1 MKKFMK
7 KMKRKIDSKNLTPAG
22 NRRNV
27 GIILFSTSI
36 VIFLLFA
43 VRFVYIIGVG
53 KVGSESL
60 DKKRQDLYQ
69 GSSII
74 KAKRG
79 TIYDRNGQ
87 PIAEDATSYS
97 LYAELGK
104 DYIGLNNK
112 KLYVQKKDHEEI
124 ANILN
129 KYAGIDKKLTLE
141 QLNKEVKKNENGK
154 YYGSTEFGSKGKNL
168 SLETKTNIEKAL
180 DKAGIPGIYFTEHPD
195 RMYPNGKFA
204 SYLIGYAQPEKAD
217 EEDSKLTGKNGMG
230 IEKAYDDILK
240 GEDGYKYY
248 QKDSKGNEL
257 PGSVIVDKEA
267 VDGKDIY
274 TTLDSN
280 LQLRLEEVM
289 DDVYQKSDPENMTA
303 VLMSAK
309 TGEILAASQRPT
321 FDPQTKE
328 GLYEEKDKPKPVWQN
343 LLIQTPYEP
352 GSTMKVFT
360 VAAALDSGNLNEN
373 ETFQSGSIQVYDAK
387 INDWKPEGK
396 GMMTYRQALAWS
408 SNVGMVHLEQK
419 MGPVWQ
425 EYLNKFGFGK
435 STDSGL
441 PFEEAGSIRDKNPV
455 DTAMSAFGQAIG
467 VTNFQMMQGFTAIA
481 NNGTML
487 KPQYIKKIASEDGKD
502 EKVYGPVEVGKPIK
516 EETADKVLDYMKDTV
531 EDPNYGTGYGIYGI
545 DGVNVSA
552 KTGTA
557 QIFDENVLLTGP
569 NDYLYS
575 VVQMAP
581 TEDPEYIMYVTLK
594 RPKITGEYG
603 SPADLI
609 AEISNGML
617 KHAFTVDIA
626 NSDEQK

>member
-1 MKKFMK
+1 MKKWLK
-7 KMKRKIDSKNLTPAG
+7 KLKRLIDSKNLTPAG

-36 VIFLLFA
+36 IIFLLFA
-43 VRFVYIIGVG
+43 VRFIYIIGVG

-69 GSSII
+69 GSSVI

-112 KLYVQKKDHEEI
+112 KLYVQKKDHDKI
-124 ANILN
+124 AEVLH
-129 KYAGIDKKLTLE
+129 KYAGIDKELTLE
-141 QLNKEVKKNENGK
+141 QLSKEIKKNENGK
-154 YYGSTEFGSKGKNL
+154 YYGSTEFGSNGKNL
-168 SLETKTNIEKAL
+168 SLETKTKIEKEL
-180 DKAGIPGIYFTEHPD
+180 EEAGVPGIYFTEHPD

-204 SYLIGYAQPEKAD
+204 SYIVGYAQPENSD
-217 EEDSKLTGKNGMG
+217 EENSKLTGEKGMG
-230 IEKAYDDILK
+230 IENAYDDILK
-240 GEDGYKYY
+240 GEDGYKYF

-257 PGSVIVDKEA
+257 PGSVIVDKKA

-280 LQLRLEEVM
+280 LQLRMEEVM
-289 DDVYQKSDPENMTA
+289 DDVFSKSEPENMTA

-321 FDPQTKE
+321 FDPQTKK
-328 GLYEEKDKPKPVWQN
+328 GLYEEEDQPKPVWQN
-343 LLIQTPYEP
+343 MLIQTPFEP

-360 VAAALDSGNLNEN
+360 VAAAIDSGNLNEN
-373 ETFQSGSIQVYDAK
+373 ETFESGKIQVYDTP
-387 INDWKPEGK
+387 ISDWKPEGK
-396 GMMTYRQALAWS
+396 GTLTYRQALAWS

-419 MGPVWQ
+419 MGTTWQ

-435 STDSGL
+435 TTESGL
-441 PFEEAGSIRDKNPV
+441 PFEEPGNIRDKNPV

-481 NNGTML
+481 NKGTML
-487 KPQYIKKIASEDGKD
+487 KPQYIKKITSEDGKE
-502 EKVYGPVEVGKPIK
+502 EKVFGPQEVGKPIK
-516 EETADKVLDYMKDTV
+516 ESTADKTLDFMKDTV
-531 EDPNYGTGYGIYGI
+531 EDPIYGTGYGTYGI
-545 DGVNVSA
+545 DGVSVSA

-557 QIFDENVLLTGP
+557 QIFENGQVLTGP

-575 VVQMAP
+575 VVQIAP
-581 TEDPEYIMYVTLK
+581 TENPEYIMYVTLRK
-594 RPKITGEYG
+594 PKIIGEQ
-603 SPADLI
+603 SA
-609 AEISNGML
+609 AELVAEVSNSML
-617 KHAFTVDIA
+617 KHAFKVDVS
-626 NSDEQK
+626 NSED

>member
-1 MKKFMK
+1 MKKWLK
-7 KMKRKIDSKNLTPAG
+7 KLKRLIDSKNLTPAG

-36 VIFLLFA
+36 IIFLLFA
-43 VRFVYIIGVG
+43 VRFIYIIGVG

-69 GSSII
+69 GSSVI

-112 KLYVQKKDHEEI
+112 KLYVQKKDHDKI
-124 ANILN
+124 AEVLH
-129 KYAGIDKKLTLE
+129 KYAGIDKELTLK
-141 QLNKEVKKNENGK
+141 QLSKEIKKNENGK

-168 SLETKTNIEKAL
+168 SLETKTKIEKEL
-180 DKAGIPGIYFTEHPD
+180 EEAGVPGIYFTEHPD

-204 SYLIGYAQPEKAD
+204 SYIVGYAQPENSD
-217 EEDSKLTGKNGMG
+217 EENSKLTGEKGMG
-230 IEKAYDDILK
+230 IENAYDDILK
-240 GEDGYKYY
+240 GEDGYKYF

-257 PGSVIVDKEA
+257 PGSVIVDKKA

-280 LQLRLEEVM
+280 LQLRMEEVM
-289 DDVYQKSDPENMTA
+289 DDVFSKSEPENMTA

-321 FDPQTKE
+321 FDPQTKK
-328 GLYEEKDKPKPVWQN
+328 GLYEEEDQPKPVWQN
-343 LLIQTPYEP
+343 MLIETPFEP

-360 VAAALDSGNLNEN
+360 VAAAIDSGNLNEN
-373 ETFQSGSIQVYDAK
+373 ETFESGKIQVYDTP
-387 INDWKPEGK
+387 ISDWKPEGK
-396 GMMTYRQALAWS
+396 GTLTYRQALAWS

-419 MGPVWQ
+419 MGTTWQ

-435 STDSGL
+435 STESGL
-441 PFEEAGSIRDKNPV
+441 PLEGTGNIRDKNPV

-481 NNGTML
+481 NKGTML
-487 KPQYIKKIASEDGKD
+487 KPQYIKKITSEDGKE
-502 EKVYGPVEVGKPIK
+502 EKVFGPQEVGKPIK
-516 EETADKVLDYMKDTV
+516 ESTADKTLDFMKDTV
-531 EDPNYGTGYGIYGI
+531 EDPIYGTGYGTYGI
-545 DGVNVSA
+545 DGVSVSA

-557 QIFDENVLLTGP
+557 QIFENGQVLTGP

-575 VVQMAP
+575 VVQIAP
-581 TEDPEYIMYVTLK
+581 TENPEYIMYVTLRK
-594 RPKITGEYG
+594 PKIIGEQ
-603 SPADLI
+603 SA
-609 AEISNGML
+609 AELVAEVSNSML
-617 KHAFTVDIA
+617 KHAFKVDVS
-626 NSDEQK
+626 NSED

>member
-1 MKKFMK
+1 MKKWLK
-7 KMKRKIDSKNLTPAG
+7 KLKRLIDSKNLTPAG

-36 VIFLLFA
+36 IIFLLFA
-43 VRFVYIIGVG
+43 VRFIYIIGVG

-69 GSSII
+69 GSSVI

-112 KLYVQKKDHEEI
+112 KLYVQKKDHDKI
-124 ANILN
+124 AEVLH
-129 KYAGIDKKLTLE
+129 KYAGIDKELTLK
-141 QLNKEVKKNENGK
+141 QLSKEIKKNENGK

-168 SLETKTNIEKAL
+168 SLETKTKIEKEL
-180 DKAGIPGIYFTEHPD
+180 EEAGVPGIYFTEHPD

-204 SYLIGYAQPEKAD
+204 SYIVGYAQPENSD
-217 EEDSKLTGKNGMG
+217 EENSKLTGEKGMG
-230 IEKAYDDILK
+230 IENAYDDILK
-240 GEDGYKYY
+240 GEDGYKYF

-257 PGSVIVDKEA
+257 PGSVIVDKKA

-280 LQLRLEEVM
+280 LQLRMEEVM
-289 DDVYQKSDPENMTA
+289 DDVFSKSEPENMTA

-321 FDPQTKE
+321 FDPQTKK
-328 GLYEEKDKPKPVWQN
+328 GLYEEDDQPKPVWQN
-343 LLIQTPYEP
+343 MLIQTPFEP

-360 VAAALDSGNLNEN
+360 VAAAIDSGNLNEN
-373 ETFQSGSIQVYDAK
+373 ETFESGKIQVYDTP
-387 INDWKPEGK
+387 ISDWKPEGK
-396 GMMTYRQALAWS
+396 GTLTYRQALAWS

-419 MGPVWQ
+419 MGTTWQ

-435 STDSGL
+435 TTESGL
-441 PFEEAGSIRDKNPV
+441 PFEEPGNIRDQNPV

-481 NNGTML
+481 NKGTML
-487 KPQYIKKIASEDGKD
+487 KPQYIKKITSEDGKE
-502 EKVYGPVEVGKPIK
+502 EKVFGPQEVGKPIK
-516 EETADKVLDYMKDTV
+516 ESTADKTLDFMKDTV
-531 EDPNYGTGYGIYGI
+531 EDPIYGTGYGTYGI
-545 DGVNVSA
+545 DGVSVSA

-557 QIFDENVLLTGP
+557 QIFENGQVLTGP

-575 VVQMAP
+575 VVQIAP
-581 TEDPEYIMYVTLK
+581 TENPEYIMYVTLRK
-594 RPKITGEYG
+594 PKIIGEQ
-603 SPADLI
+603 SA
-609 AEISNGML
+609 AELVAEVSNSML
-617 KHAFTVDIA
+617 KHAFKVDVS
-626 NSDEQK
+626 NSED

>member
-1 MKKFMK
+1 
-7 KMKRKIDSKNLTPAG
+7 
-22 NRRNV
+22 
-27 GIILFSTSI
+27 
-36 VIFLLFA
+36 
-43 VRFVYIIGVG
+43 VG

-69 GSSII
+69 GSSVI

-112 KLYVQKKDHEEI
+112 KLYVQKKDHDKI
-124 ANILN
+124 AEVLH
-129 KYAGIDKKLTLE
+129 KYAGIDKELTLK
-141 QLNKEVKKNENGK
+141 QLSKEIKKNENGK

-168 SLETKTNIEKAL
+168 SLETKTKIEKEL
-180 DKAGIPGIYFTEHPD
+180 EEAGVPGIYFTEHPD

-204 SYLIGYAQPEKAD
+204 SYIVGYAQPENSD
-217 EEDSKLTGKNGMG
+217 EENSKLTGEKGMG
-230 IEKAYDDILK
+230 IENAYDDILK
-240 GEDGYKYY
+240 GEDGYKYF

-257 PGSVIVDKEA
+257 PGSVIVDKKA

-280 LQLRLEEVM
+280 LQLRMEEVM
-289 DDVYQKSDPENMTA
+289 DDVFSKSEPENMTA

-321 FDPQTKE
+321 FDPQTKK
-328 GLYEEKDKPKPVWQN
+328 GLYEEDDQPKPVWQN
-343 LLIQTPYEP
+343 MLIQTPFEP

-360 VAAALDSGNLNEN
+360 VAAAIDSGNLNEN
-373 ETFQSGSIQVYDAK
+373 ETFESGKIQVYDTP
-387 INDWKPEGK
+387 ISDWKPEGK
-396 GMMTYRQALAWS
+396 GTLTYRQALAWS

-419 MGPVWQ
+419 MGTTWQ

-435 STDSGL
+435 TTESGL
-441 PFEEAGSIRDKNPV
+441 PFEEPGNIRDQNPV

-481 NNGTML
+481 NKGTML
-487 KPQYIKKIASEDGKD
+487 KPQYIKKITSEDGKE
-502 EKVYGPVEVGKPIK
+502 EKVFGPQEVGKPIK
-516 EETADKVLDYMKDTV
+516 ESTADKTLDFMKDTV
-531 EDPNYGTGYGIYGI
+531 EDPIYGTGYGTYGI
-545 DGVNVSA
+545 DGVSVSA

-557 QIFDENVLLTGP
+557 QIFENGQVLTGP

-575 VVQMAP
+575 VVQIAP
-581 TEDPEYIMYVTLK
+581 TENPEYIMYVTLRK
-594 RPKITGEYG
+594 PKIIGEQ
-603 SPADLI
+603 SA
-609 AEISNGML
+609 AELVAEVSNSML
-617 KHAFTVDIA
+617 KHAFKVDVS
-626 NSDEQK
+626 NSED

>member
-1 MKKFMK
+1 MKKWLK
-7 KMKRKIDSKNLTPAG
+7 KLKRLIDSKNLTPAG

-36 VIFLLFA
+36 IIFLLFA
-43 VRFVYIIGVG
+43 VRFIYIIGVG

-69 GSSII
+69 GSSVI

-112 KLYVQKKDHEEI
+112 KLYVQKKDHDKI
-124 ANILN
+124 AEVLH
-129 KYAGIDKKLTLE
+129 KYAGIDKELTLK
-141 QLNKEVKKNENGK
+141 QLSKEIKKNENGK

-168 SLETKTNIEKAL
+168 SLETKTKIEKELEEA
-180 DKAGIPGIYFTEHPD
+180 DVPGIYFTEHPD

-204 SYLIGYAQPEKAD
+204 SYIVGYAQPENSD
-217 EEDSKLTGKNGMG
+217 EENSKLTGEKGMG
-230 IEKAYDDILK
+230 IENAYDDILK
-240 GEDGYKYY
+240 GEDGYKYF

-257 PGSVIVDKEA
+257 PGSVIVDKKA

-280 LQLRLEEVM
+280 LQLRMEEVM
-289 DDVYQKSDPENMTA
+289 DDVFSKSEPENMTA

-321 FDPQTKE
+321 FDPQTKK
-328 GLYEEKDKPKPVWQN
+328 GLYKEDNQPDPVWQN
-343 LLIQTPYEP
+343 MLIETPFEP

-360 VAAALDSGNLNEN
+360 VAAAIDSGNLNEN
-373 ETFQSGSIQVYDAK
+373 ETFESGKIQVYDTP
-387 INDWKPEGK
+387 ISDWKPEGK
-396 GMMTYRQALAWS
+396 GTLTYRQALAWS

-419 MGPVWQ
+419 MGTTWQ

-435 STDSGL
+435 STESGL
-441 PFEEAGSIRDKNPV
+441 PLEGTGNIRDKNPV

-481 NNGTML
+481 NKGTML
-487 KPQYIKKIASEDGKD
+487 KPQYIKKITSEDGKE
-502 EKVYGPVEVGKPIK
+502 EKVFGPQEVGKPIK
-516 EETADKVLDYMKDTV
+516 ESTADKTLDFMKDTV
-531 EDPNYGTGYGIYGI
+531 EDPIYGTGYGTYGI
-545 DGVNVSA
+545 DGVSVSA

-557 QIFDENVLLTGP
+557 QIFENGQVLTGP

-575 VVQMAP
+575 VVQIAP
-581 TEDPEYIMYVTLK
+581 TENPEYIMYVTLRK
-594 RPKITGEYG
+594 PKIIGEQ
-603 SPADLI
+603 SA
-609 AEISNGML
+609 AELVAEVSNSML
-617 KHAFTVDIA
+617 KHAFKVDVS
-626 NSDEQK
+626 NSED

>member
-1 MKKFMK
+1 MKKWLK
-7 KMKRKIDSKNLTPAG
+7 KLKRLIDSKNLTPAG

-36 VIFLLFA
+36 IIFLLFA
-43 VRFVYIIGVG
+43 VRFIYIIGVG

-69 GSSII
+69 GSSVI

-112 KLYVQKKDHEEI
+112 KLYVQKKDHDKI
-124 ANILN
+124 AEVLH
-129 KYAGIDKKLTLE
+129 KYAGIDKELTLK
-141 QLNKEVKKNENGK
+141 QLSKEIKKNENGK
-154 YYGSTEFGSKGKNL
+154 YYGSTEFGSNGKNL
-168 SLETKTNIEKAL
+168 SLETKTKIEKEL
-180 DKAGIPGIYFTEHPD
+180 EEAGVPGIYFTEHPD

-204 SYLIGYAQPEKAD
+204 SYILGYAQPENSD
-217 EEDSKLTGKNGMG
+217 EENSKLTGEKGMG
-230 IEKAYDDILK
+230 IENAYDDILK
-240 GEDGYKYY
+240 GEDGYKYF

-257 PGSVIVDKEA
+257 PGSVIVDKKA

-280 LQLRLEEVM
+280 LQLRMEEVM
-289 DDVYQKSDPENMTA
+289 DDVFSKSEPENMTA

-321 FDPQTKE
+321 FDPQTKK
-328 GLYEEKDKPKPVWQN
+328 GLYKEDDQPDPVWQN
-343 LLIQTPYEP
+343 MLIETPFEP

-360 VAAALDSGNLNEN
+360 VAAAIDSGNLNEN
-373 ETFQSGSIQVYDAK
+373 ETFESGKIQVYDTP
-387 INDWKPEGK
+387 ISDWKPEGK
-396 GMMTYRQALAWS
+396 GTLTYRQALAWS

-419 MGPVWQ
+419 MGTTWQ

-435 STDSGL
+435 STESGL
-441 PFEEAGSIRDKNPV
+441 PLEGTGNIRDKNPV

-481 NNGTML
+481 NKGTML
-487 KPQYIKKIASEDGKD
+487 KPQYIKKITSEDGKE
-502 EKVYGPVEVGKPIK
+502 EKVFGPQEVGKPIK
-516 EETADKVLDYMKDTV
+516 ESTADKTLDFMKDTV
-531 EDPNYGTGYGIYGI
+531 EDPIYGTGYGTYGI
-545 DGVNVSA
+545 DGVSVSA

-557 QIFDENVLLTGP
+557 QIFENGQVLTGP

-575 VVQMAP
+575 VVQIAP
-581 TEDPEYIMYVTLK
+581 TENPEYIMYVTLRK
-594 RPKITGEYG
+594 PKIIGEQ
-603 SPADLI
+603 SA
-609 AEISNGML
+609 AELVAEVSNSML
-617 KHAFTVDIA
+617 KHAFKVDVS
-626 NSDEQK
+626 NSED

>member
-1 MKKFMK
+1 MKKWLK
-7 KMKRKIDSKNLTPAG
+7 KLKRLIDSKNLTPAG

-36 VIFLLFA
+36 IIFLLFA
-43 VRFVYIIGVG
+43 VRFIYIIGVG

-69 GSSII
+69 GSSVI

-112 KLYVQKKDHEEI
+112 KLYVQKKDHDKI
-124 ANILN
+124 AEVLH
-129 KYAGIDKKLTLE
+129 KYAGIDKELTLE
-141 QLNKEVKKNENGK
+141 QLSKEIKKNENGK

-168 SLETKTNIEKAL
+168 SLETKTKIEKELEEA
-180 DKAGIPGIYFTEHPD
+180 DVSGIYFTEHPD

-204 SYLIGYAQPEKAD
+204 SYIVGYAQPEKSD
-217 EEDSKLTGKNGMG
+217 EENSKLTGEKGMG
-230 IEKAYDDILK
+230 IENAYDDILK
-240 GEDGYKYY
+240 GEDGYKYF

-257 PGSVIVDKEA
+257 PGSVIVDKKA

-280 LQLRLEEVM
+280 LQLRMEEVM
-289 DDVYQKSDPENMTA
+289 DDVFSKSEPENMTA

-321 FDPQTKE
+321 FDPQTKK
-328 GLYEEKDKPKPVWQN
+328 GLYKEEDQPDPVWQN
-343 LLIQTPYEP
+343 MLIETPFEP

-360 VAAALDSGNLNEN
+360 VAAAIDSGNLNEN
-373 ETFQSGSIQVYDAK
+373 ETFESGKIQVYDTP
-387 INDWKPEGK
+387 ISDWKPEGK
-396 GMMTYRQALAWS
+396 GTLTYRQALAWS

-419 MGPVWQ
+419 MGTTWQ

-435 STDSGL
+435 STESGL
-441 PFEEAGSIRDKNPV
+441 PLEGTGNIRDKNPV

-481 NNGTML
+481 NKGTML
-487 KPQYIKKIASEDGKD
+487 KPQYIKKITSEDGKE
-502 EKVYGPVEVGKPIK
+502 EKVFGPQEVGKPIK
-516 EETADKVLDYMKDTV
+516 ESTADKTLDFMKDTV
-531 EDPNYGTGYGIYGI
+531 EDPVYGTGYGTYGI
-545 DGVNVSA
+545 DGVSVSA

-557 QIFDENVLLTGP
+557 QIFENGQVLTGP

-575 VVQMAP
+575 VVQIAP
-581 TEDPEYIMYVTLK
+581 TENPEYIMYVTLRK
-594 RPKITGEYG
+594 PKIIGEQ
-603 SPADLI
+603 SA
-609 AEISNGML
+609 AELVAEVSNSML
-617 KHAFTVDIA
+617 KHAFKVDVS
-626 NSDEQK
+626 NSED

>member
-1 MKKFMK
+1 MKKWLK
-7 KMKRKIDSKNLTPAG
+7 KLKRLIDSKNLTPAG

-36 VIFLLFA
+36 IIFLLFA
-43 VRFVYIIGVG
+43 VRFIYIIGVG

-69 GSSII
+69 GSSVI

-112 KLYVQKKDHEEI
+112 KLYVQKKDHDKI
-124 ANILN
+124 AEVLH
-129 KYAGIDKKLTLE
+129 KYAGIDKELTLK
-141 QLNKEVKKNENGK
+141 QLSKEIKKNENGK
-154 YYGSTEFGSKGKNL
+154 YYGSTEFGSNGKNL
-168 SLETKTNIEKAL
+168 SLETKTKIEKEL
-180 DKAGIPGIYFTEHPD
+180 EEAGVPGIYFTEHPD

-204 SYLIGYAQPEKAD
+204 SYILGYAQPENSD
-217 EEDSKLTGKNGMG
+217 EENSKLTGEKGMG
-230 IEKAYDDILK
+230 IENAYDDILK
-240 GEDGYKYY
+240 GEDGYKYF

-257 PGSVIVDKEA
+257 PGSVIVDKKA

-280 LQLRLEEVM
+280 LQLRMEEVM
-289 DDVYQKSDPENMTA
+289 DDVFSKSEPENMTA

-321 FDPQTKE
+321 FDPQTKK
-328 GLYEEKDKPKPVWQN
+328 GLYEEEDQPKPVWQN
-343 LLIQTPYEP
+343 MLIQTPFEP

-360 VAAALDSGNLNEN
+360 VAAAIDSGNLNEN
-373 ETFQSGSIQVYDAK
+373 ETFESGKIQVYDTP
-387 INDWKPEGK
+387 ISDWKPEGK
-396 GMMTYRQALAWS
+396 GTLTYRQALAWS

-419 MGPVWQ
+419 MGTTWQ

-435 STDSGL
+435 TTESGL
-441 PFEEAGSIRDKNPV
+441 PFEEPGNIRDKNPV

-481 NNGTML
+481 NKGTML
-487 KPQYIKKIASEDGKD
+487 KPQYIKKITSEDGKE
-502 EKVYGPVEVGKPIK
+502 EKVFGPQEVGKPIK
-516 EETADKVLDYMKDTV
+516 ESTADKTLDFMKDTV
-531 EDPNYGTGYGIYGI
+531 EDPIYGTGYGTYGI
-545 DGVNVSA
+545 DGVSVSA

-557 QIFDENVLLTGP
+557 QIFENGQVLTGP

-575 VVQMAP
+575 VVQIAP
-581 TEDPEYIMYVTLK
+581 TENPEYIMYVTLRK
-594 RPKITGEYG
+594 PKIIGEQ
-603 SPADLI
+603 SA
-609 AEISNGML
+609 AELVAEVSNSML
-617 KHAFTVDIA
+617 KHAFKVDVS
-626 NSDEQK
+626 NSED

>member
-1 MKKFMK
+1 MKKWLK
-7 KMKRKIDSKNLTPAG
+7 KLKRLIDSKNLTPAG

-36 VIFLLFA
+36 IIFLLFA
-43 VRFVYIIGVG
+43 VRFIYIIGVG

-69 GSSII
+69 GSSVI

-112 KLYVQKKDHEEI
+112 KLYVQKKDHDKI
-124 ANILN
+124 AEVLH
-129 KYAGIDKKLTLE
+129 KYAGIDKELTLK
-141 QLNKEVKKNENGK
+141 QLSKEIKKNENGK

-168 SLETKTNIEKAL
+168 SLETKTKIEKEL
-180 DKAGIPGIYFTEHPD
+180 EEAGVPGIYFTEHPD

-204 SYLIGYAQPEKAD
+204 SYIVGYAQPENSD
-217 EEDSKLTGKNGMG
+217 EENSKLTGEKGMG
-230 IEKAYDDILK
+230 IENAYDDILK
-240 GEDGYKYY
+240 GEDGYKYF

-257 PGSVIVDKEA
+257 PGSVIVDKKA

-280 LQLRLEEVM
+280 LQLRMEEVM
-289 DDVYQKSDPENMTA
+289 DDVFSKSEPENMTA

-321 FDPQTKE
+321 FDPQTKK
-328 GLYEEKDKPKPVWQN
+328 GLYEEEDQPKPVWQN
-343 LLIQTPYEP
+343 MLIETPFEP

-360 VAAALDSGNLNEN
+360 VAAAIDSGNLNEN
-373 ETFQSGSIQVYDAK
+373 ETFESGKIQVYDTP
-387 INDWKPEGK
+387 ISDWKPEGK
-396 GMMTYRQALAWS
+396 GTLTYRQALAWS

-419 MGPVWQ
+419 MGTTWQ

-435 STDSGL
+435 STESGL
-441 PFEEAGSIRDKNPV
+441 PLEGTGNIRDKNPV

-481 NNGTML
+481 NKGTML
-487 KPQYIKKIASEDGKD
+487 KPQYIKKITSEDGKE
-502 EKVYGPVEVGKPIK
+502 EKVFGPQEVGKPIK
-516 EETADKVLDYMKDTV
+516 ESTADKTLDFMKDTV
-531 EDPNYGTGYGIYGI
+531 EDPIYGTGYGTYGI
-545 DGVNVSA
+545 DGVSVSA

-557 QIFDENVLLTGP
+557 QIFENRQVLTGP

-575 VVQMAP
+575 VVQIAP
-581 TEDPEYIMYVTLK
+581 TENPEYIMYVTLRK
-594 RPKITGEYG
+594 PKIIGEQ
-603 SPADLI
+603 SA
-609 AEISNGML
+609 AELVAEVSNSML
-617 KHAFTVDIA
+617 KHAFKVDVS
-626 NSDEQK
+626 NSED

>member
-1 MKKFMK
+1 MKEFRRKFK
-7 KMKRKIDSKNLTPAG
+7 KKIASKNLTPSG
-22 NRRNV
+22 NRKKV
-27 GIILFSTSI
+27 GIILFGTTI
-36 VIFLLFA
+36 AIFLLFT

-104 DYIGLNNK
+104 DYIGLNSVE
-112 KLYVQKKDHEEI
+112 LFVHDKDKDKI
-124 ANILN
+124 ADIFNQ
-129 KYAGIDKKLTLE
+129 YAGIEKKLTME
-141 QLNKEVKKNENGK
+141 QLGKEVKKNADGK

-168 SLETKTNIEKAL
+168 SLEVKKNIEKAL
-180 DKAGIPGIYFTEHPD
+180 EKEKITGIYFNEHPD
-195 RMYPNGKFA
+195 RMYPNGKYA
-204 SYLIGYAQPEKAD
+204 SYIVGYAQPENAD

-230 IEKAYDDILK
+230 IEKAYDDVLK
-240 GEDGYKYY
+240 GEDGFKYY

-257 PGSVIVDKEA
+257 PGSVIVDKKS

-289 DDVYQKSDPENMTA
+289 DDVLEKATPEDITA
-303 VLMSAK
+303 MLMDAK
-309 TGEILAASQRPT
+309 TGQILAASQRPT

-343 LLIQTPYEP
+343 LLVQTPFEP

-360 VAAALDSGNLNEN
+360 MAAAIDSGNYNEN
-373 ETFQSGSIQVYDAK
+373 ETFQSGKIQIYDTT

-396 GMMTYRQALAWS
+396 GTLTYRQALSWS
-408 SNVGMVHLEQK
+408 SNVGMVLLEQK
-419 MGPVWQ
+419 MGTTWQ
-425 EYLNKFGFGK
+425 SYLQKFGFAK

-441 PFEEAGSIRDKNPV
+441 PFEEPGNIRDKNPV
-455 DTAMSAFGQAIG
+455 DTAMSSFGQAIG
-467 VTNFQMMQGFTAIA
+467 VTNFQMMQGFTAIS
-481 NNGTML
+481 NKGTMM
-487 KPQYIKKIASEDGKD
+487 KPQYIQKITSEDGKD
-502 EKVYGPVEVGKPIK
+502 EKVYGPEKVGQPIK
-516 EETADKVLDYMKDTV
+516 PETADKVLDFMKDTV
-531 EDPNYGTGYGIYGI
+531 NDPTYGTGYDIYGV

-557 QIFDENVLLTGP
+557 QIFENGKVLTGEY
-569 NDYLYS
+569 DYLYS
-575 VVQMAP
+575 VVQIAP
-581 TEDPEYIMYVTLK
+581 TENPQYIMYVTMK
-594 RPKITGEYG
+594 RPTITGEHG
-603 SPADLI
+603 SPQKLVSD
-609 AEISNGML
+609 ISNSML
-617 KHAFTVDIA
+617 KHAFKVDTVNTD
-626 NSDEQK
+626 N